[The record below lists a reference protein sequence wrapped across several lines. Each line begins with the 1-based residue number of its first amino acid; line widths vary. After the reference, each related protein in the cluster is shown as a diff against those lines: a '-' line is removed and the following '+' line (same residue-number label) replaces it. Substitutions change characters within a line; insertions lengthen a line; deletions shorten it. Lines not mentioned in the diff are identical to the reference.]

1 MILVTKKFWGGKSDF
16 RSCIEAV
23 VEVLILLWR
32 DSVVTVCWNEVMIL
46 KSLINS
52 PKHTCTYFKRC

>member
-23 VEVLILLWR
+23 VEVLIWLRR
-32 DSVVTVCWNEVMIL
+32 DSVATVC
-46 KSLINS
+46 
-52 PKHTCTYFKRC
+52 